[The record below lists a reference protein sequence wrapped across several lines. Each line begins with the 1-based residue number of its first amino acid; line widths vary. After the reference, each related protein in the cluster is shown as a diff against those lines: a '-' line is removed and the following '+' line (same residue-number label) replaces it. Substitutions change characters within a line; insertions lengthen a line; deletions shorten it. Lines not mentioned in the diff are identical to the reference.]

1 MRLKLSLSCC
11 LLLRFAAVTA
21 VFLPNLTAQPAGR
34 VGLSLLFNNGESKG
48 LTFYGNPARFINE
61 IDLVF
66 TSPAQSNDQ
75 GVDPL
80 RKLAQTSRLDW
91 AGMKIVDEDWRATG
105 NTFKRQRFY
114 RNANWM
120 NAASEFTLHATNAQG
135 QRIGMPLKIAAGR
148 DDQAGTGDM
157 FVRRFVARQIAEG
170 CKARGNCQGA
180 QFVSQALVQLR
191 INKNAGANP
200 VVFPLDTGGLEL
212 EWTGNPG
219 TVLKAGVR
227 HAPAIARGYGFQV
240 QLDVPKPA
248 NGHYF
253 MPGEK
258 VPFRVAFRD
267 GTGRDLFPGH
277 KLPTYGQFA
286 RDNNP
291 MGLGYYSNRIDST
304 VYYALKHREANI
316 LVSMAG
322 PIEKLR
328 VAKSLL
334 NGDRLLDPEAIIAT
348 ADSDGYSGVFTGLP
362 NFSISLGPAS
372 KQEEVFNDS
381 VTLTV
386 PEDAL
391 PGTYVAAVKARR
403 LFGGEA
409 LNRAAVVTLQVGSE
423 TPTVY
428 KSSTGNCESCHQGST
443 SFANVLHGVADRRAC
458 FGCHMGLSFE
468 PDNALDVRVH
478 AIHSRSRRFGADVQN
493 CSVCHL
499 SQPAGP
505 ARGLLVGAGF

>member
-1 MRLKLSLSCC
+1 
-11 LLLRFAAVTA
+11 
-21 VFLPNLTAQPAGR
+21 
-34 VGLSLLFNNGESKG
+34 
-48 LTFYGNPARFINE
+48 
-61 IDLVF
+61 
-66 TSPAQSNDQ
+66 
-75 GVDPL
+75 
-80 RKLAQTSRLDW
+80 
-91 AGMKIVDEDWRATG
+91 MKMVDEDWRVTG

-120 NAASEFTLHATNAQG
+120 KAASEFILHATNAQG

-157 FVRRFVARQIAEG
+157 FVRRFVARQIADG
-170 CKARGNCQGA
+170 CQVRENCEGA
-180 QFVSQALVQLR
+180 QFISQALVQLR
-191 INKNAGANP
+191 INKNAGANTL
-200 VVFPLDTGGLEL
+200 VFPSETAGLEL
-212 EWTGNPG
+212 EWSANPG
-219 TVLKAGVR
+219 MIYKIAVK
-227 HAPAIARGYGFQV
+227 HAPPSGLDYGFQMD
-240 QLDVPKPA
+240 LKAPKPA
-248 NGHYF
+248 NGRYF
-253 MPGEK
+253 MVGEK
-258 VPFRVAFRD
+258 VLLRVVFHD
-267 GTGRDLFPGH
+267 GKGRDLFPDH
-277 KLPTYGQFA
+277 KLPTYGQFV
-286 RDNNP
+286 RDENP
-291 MGLGYYSNRIDST
+291 NGLGYYNNRIDST

-316 LVSMAG
+316 LVSLTG
-322 PIEKLR
+322 PVERLR

-334 NGDRLLDPEAIIAT
+334 NGDRLLDPEAIMAEV
-348 ADSDGYSGVFTGLP
+348 ANDGYSGVFTGLP
-362 NFSISLGPAS
+362 NFSISLGPVA
-372 KQEEVFNDS
+372 KQEESFGDRV
-381 VTLTV
+381 VLTV
-386 PEDAL
+386 PKDAQ

-428 KSSTGNCESCHQGST
+428 KSSTGKCESCHQGST